1 MVSMQ
6 TKHKH
11 AYLYALAAV
20 LFWATDASAFKLT
33 LGYLPVTALLLYA
46 AITSTA
52 VFFLCLAATNN
63 LHLLKTLTRQDYF
76 RSAVLGFLNPFL
88 YYIVIF
94 KAYNLLP
101 AQQAMTINWVWP
113 ITLVLLS
120 ILLLGQKIKPLSLLA
135 IVVSF
140 TGVFF
145 IATAGKP
152 LELKLSNPV
161 GVSLAFAS
169 TIIWAIFWIYNVKD
183 NLDEALRLFLNF
195 LFGSA
200 YILLAVA
207 ISGTLR
213 APPMPSG
220 IPQRIAGLLGAIYI
234 GLFEMGITY
243 LVWLKALR
251 SAKTTAQVAN
261 LVYLVPFLSLIIISL
276 IVGERIL
283 ISTVVGLILIIAG
296 IATQRIFG

>member
-6 TKHKH
+6 AKHKH

-52 VFFLCLAATNN
+52 VFFLCLAATGK
-63 LHLLKTLTRQDYF
+63 LPSLKMLTRQDYF

-113 ITLVLLS
+113 IMLVLLS
-120 ILLLGQKIKPLSLLA
+120 ILLLGQKIKPISLLA
-135 IVVSF
+135 VFISF
-140 TGVFF
+140 AGVFF

-152 LELKLSNPV
+152 PELKLSNPV
-161 GVSLAFAS
+161 GVFLALAS
-169 TIIWAIFWIYNVKD
+169 TLIWAIFWIYNVRD
-183 NLDEALRLFLNF
+183 NLNETVRLFLNF
-195 LFGSA
+195 LFGTA
-200 YILLAVA
+200 YILLAAV
-207 ISGTLR
+207 ISGTLQ
-213 APPMPSG
+213 APP
-220 IPQRIAGLLGAIYI
+220 IRGLLGAIYI

-251 SAKTTAQVAN
+251 AARTTAQVAN

-276 IVGERIL
+276 IVGEKIL
-283 ISTVVGLILIIAG
+283 FSTGVGLILIIAG
-296 IATQRIFG
+296 IAMQRIFG

>member
-1 MVSMQ
+1 MVSMK
-6 TKHKH
+6 TRHNH
-11 AYLYALAAV
+11 TYLYALAAV

-52 VFFLCLAATNN
+52 VFLLCLAATGK
-63 LHLLKTLTRQDYF
+63 LRSLKTLTQQDYF

-120 ILLLGQKIKPLSLLA
+120 ILLLGQKIKLLSLLA

-140 TGVFF
+140 TGVLF

-152 LELKLSNPV
+152 LELNSSNPV
-161 GVSLAFAS
+161 GVSLALAS
-169 TIIWAIFWIYNVKD
+169 TIIWAIFWIYNVRD
-183 NLDEALRLFLNF
+183 NLDETVRLFLNF
-195 LFGSA
+195 VFGTG
-200 YILLAVA
+200 YIMLAAA
-207 ISGTLR
+207 ISGTFQ
-213 APPMPSG
+213 APPTM
-220 IPQRIAGLLGAIYI
+220 GLLGAIYI

-261 LVYLVPFLSLIIISL
+261 LVYMVPFLSLIIISL
-276 IVGERIL
+276 IVGEKIFF
-283 ISTVVGLILIIAG
+283 STIVGLILIIAG
-296 IATQRIFG
+296 IAMQRTFG